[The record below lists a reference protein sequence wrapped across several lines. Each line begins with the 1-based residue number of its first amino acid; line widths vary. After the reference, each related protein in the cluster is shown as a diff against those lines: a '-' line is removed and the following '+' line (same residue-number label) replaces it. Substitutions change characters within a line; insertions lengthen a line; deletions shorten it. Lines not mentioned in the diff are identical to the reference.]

1 MSGLAGLWNLDGRPA
16 DRAIVGAMAAALAH
30 RGPDHR
36 GTWFGGPVGIAC
48 HLLRVTPE
56 SSAEQQPVTDDGGNA
71 LVFDG
76 RLDNR
81 EELREAI
88 GSRAATA
95 DVPDSGLALAAY
107 REWGDGFLARL
118 QGDFAA
124 ALFDSRRRTLMLARD
139 PVGCRPLY
147 YWTNERT
154 LVFASEI
161 KAILAHPDVRAKP
174 NDDLIADFFLL
185 NQLPYEDGG
194 ETFFDGVRAVLP
206 GERMSVTPGRTRR
219 DRFWDFDPGT
229 VTRHSSYA
237 EYADHL
243 RGLLVRAVQRRARS
257 VRPIA
262 VSVSGGLDSAIV
274 LCIAD
279 DLRRSGEMSA
289 PLLPVSYTPIEDP
302 TTEENRFI
310 RLLESERG
318 LRVHRVAMGPAG
330 DAAELESAVWYSE
343 FPLLDGA
350 LGSETPLLAYANGQG
365 ARIVLTG
372 LWSDQLLFVTGYLA
386 DLFLRLDWRTIAK
399 HVEEYKAWF
408 TGIEPGYFRARVYR
422 DFMLNLT
429 PRALRSWLRPFRTAL
444 AAPRYEA
451 FMRPEFAAR
460 IARRRPRIRHPRYR
474 TAHARDLYQAVGA
487 KSHRLQI
494 EADEKAATRFQLE
507 RATPFLDR
515 DVIAF
520 LMSIPG
526 DIQTRHGVPRALL
539 RDAMRGRVPEAILAR
554 RWRNE
559 NTDVSALERAR
570 RLVLLAT
577 KTRLTAC
584 RQLGFCREARFLDDD
599 SLELLGLEFWG
610 RVFFSDKP
618 GAP

>member
-1 MSGLAGLWNLDGRPA
+1 
-16 DRAIVGAMAAALAH
+16 
-30 RGPDHR
+30 
-36 GTWFGGPVGIAC
+36 
-48 HLLRVTPE
+48 
-56 SSAEQQPVTDDGGNA
+56 
-71 LVFDG
+71 
-76 RLDNR
+76 
-81 EELREAI
+81 
-88 GSRAATA
+88 
-95 DVPDSGLALAAY
+95 
-107 REWGDGFLARL
+107 
-118 QGDFAA
+118 
-124 ALFDSRRRTLMLARD
+124 
-139 PVGCRPLY
+139 
-147 YWTNERT
+147 
-154 LVFASEI
+154 
-161 KAILAHPDVRAKP
+161 
-174 NDDLIADFFLL
+174 
-185 NQLPYEDGG
+185 
-194 ETFFDGVRAVLP
+194 
-206 GERMSVTPGRTRR
+206 
-219 DRFWDFDPGT
+219 
-229 VTRHSSYA
+229 
-237 EYADHL
+237 
-243 RGLLVRAVQRRARS
+243 
-257 VRPIA
+257 
-262 VSVSGGLDSAIV
+262 
-274 LCIAD
+274 
-279 DLRRSGEMSA
+279 
-289 PLLPVSYTPIEDP
+289 
-302 TTEENRFI
+302 
-310 RLLESERG
+310 
-318 LRVHRVAMGPAG
+318 
-330 DAAELESAVWYSE
+330 
-343 FPLLDGA
+343 
-350 LGSETPLLAYANGQG
+350 LAYANGQG

-386 DLFLRLDWRTIAK
+386 DLFLRLDWRTIAT